1 MPSERRRDA
10 WYGCYTSSLRAL
22 LVPAVPAHLASLAC
36 LDRVAPGCVGTRP
49 QSLPEASP
57 SSTPRRQPMTCPPL
71 VTALVLASVA
81 GSTVLAVVLAPPT
94 LWLAPDLQPLALAL
108 SAAWAAWRLMA
119 LDRALAHRR
128 SWHQAPG
135 WALAPEALA
144 SATTP
149 LWWPAWL
156 RRWGAG
162 VGGIAGS
169 CWGAPFAGRPGTP
182 RC

>member
-1 MPSERRRDA
+1 
-10 WYGCYTSSLRAL
+10 
-22 LVPAVPAHLASLAC
+22 
-36 LDRVAPGCVGTRP
+36 
-49 QSLPEASP
+49 
-57 SSTPRRQPMTCPPL
+57 MTCPPL

-135 WALAPEALA
+135 WGLAPEALA

-156 RRWGAG
+156 RRCVTWAIAA
-162 VGGIAGS
+162 VSAADGITQGTASVTIQDPLAITYGRFLDQS
-169 CWGAPFAGRPGTP
+169 TFGPTPQLMAHVRQIGIPAFLDEQFATP
-182 RC
+182 ESSWPALKMNSLIRLKF